1 MSLNPATAALS
12 GSGASLEALRLGAA
26 KNPKG
31 AVQEAARQFESL
43 FMQELLKNMRSGS
56 LGADWLDNDG
66 AKLGK
71 DLLDGQLAGQV
82 SGQPGGLGELIARQL
97 EKQLGTADTG
107 QKKESATMALQRI
120 RAARRTAVH
129 ADAAPAGS
137 GSQRASSFVQQHQ
150 QAARAAEAKTGI
162 PAAYIIGQAA
172 HESGWGRH
180 EIRNADGSTSHN
192 LFGIKAGG
200 NWKGEVAQITTT
212 EYVDGVP
219 RKVVAKF
226 RAYGSYQDA
235 FLDWASLIKNSPR
248 YAQVVAEGQSAHGF
262 AQGLQRA
269 GYATDPAY
277 ADKLGRVI
285 QMAQRLQH
293 ANS

>member
-1 MSLNPATAALS
+1 MTPTTATATLS
-12 GSGASLEALRLGAA
+12 GGSASLEALRLGAG
-26 KNPKG
+26 KDPKG
-31 AVQEAARQFESL
+31 AVKEAARQFESL

-66 AKLGK
+66 AKLGM
-71 DLLDGQLAGQV
+71 DLLDGQIADQV

-97 EKQLGTADTG
+97 EKQLGAA
-107 QKKESATMALQRI
+107 QAKPQKESATLALQRV
-120 RAARRTAVH
+120 RAARRTALH
-129 ADAAPAGS
+129 TDAAPVGS
-137 GSQRASSFVQQHQ
+137 GPQRASAFVQQHQ
-150 QAARAAEAKTGI
+150 KVARAAEAKTGI
-162 PAAYIIGQAA
+162 PAAFIIGQAA

-192 LFGIKAGG
+192 LFGIKAGS
-200 NWKGEVAQITTT
+200 NWAGKVARITTT

-226 RAYGSYQDA
+226 RAYDSYQDA

-248 YAQVVAEGQSAHGF
+248 YAQVIAEGQSAHGF

-277 ADKLGRVI
+277 ASKLGRVI
-285 QMAQRLQH
+285 QMAEQY